1 MGRTGVVLLSLIAAA
16 ALFVFSGPWF
26 ALRGLQSA
34 ARDRDVQALAEI
46 IDYPAVRAGL
56 VQGVDPESLSPAP
69 KVWEDPMEA
78 VRRAIIPNPRPPAVV
93 ERRLTPEG
101 LHAVAGEPALLP
113 RVRHWGPNRVR
124 FAIRTEAGETLFTF
138 QRQGVFRWRL
148 AHLGLPPVTATFRDP
163 AR

>member
-1 MGRTGVVLLSLIAAA
+1 MRRSGIVLLSLIAAA
-16 ALFVFSGPWF
+16 ALIVFSGPWF
-26 ALRGLQSA
+26 ALRALQSA

-56 VQGVDPESLSPAP
+56 VSGVDPETLGPAP
-69 KVWEDPMEA
+69 NIWQDPVGA
-78 VRRAIIPNPRPPAVV
+78 VRRAIIPNRRPPAVV
-93 ERRLTPEG
+93 ERRLSPDG
-101 LHAVAGEPALLP
+101 LHAIAGEPSLFP

-124 FAIRTEAGETLFTF
+124 FAVRTDAGESLFTF

-148 AHLGLPPVTATFRDP
+148 VHLGLPPVTATFRDG